1 MALKSDDWFDDNFNV
16 EKLLKQAKEVSELN
30 KQIDKEKLKEFYKK
44 QKLSTL
50 HFCKVLF
57 LCPKSVIGS

>member
-1 MALKSDDWFDDNFNV
+1 MDLKSDNDWFDDNFNV

-44 QKLSTL
+44 QKD
-50 HFCKVLF
+50 
-57 LCPKSVIGS
+57 

>member
-30 KQIDKEKLKEFYKK
+30 KQIDKEKLKEFFKK
-44 QKLSTL
+44 QKIKALYI
-50 HFCKVLF
+50 FVRCYF
-57 LCPKSVIGS
+57 YAQNQ

>member
-30 KQIDKEKLKEFYKK
+30 KQIDKEKLKEFFKK
-44 QKLSTL
+44 QKKLKHFT
-50 HFCKVLF
+50 FCKVLF
-57 LCPKSVIGS
+57 LCPKSVI

>member
-30 KQIDKEKLKEFYKK
+30 KQIDKEKLKEFFKK
-44 QKLSTL
+44 QKKLK
-50 HFCKVLF
+50 HFTF
-57 LCPKSVIGS
+57 L

>member
-16 EKLLKQAKEVSELN
+16 EKLLKQAKEASELN

-44 QKLSTL
+44 QKN
-50 HFCKVLF
+50 
-57 LCPKSVIGS
+57 